1 MKTMNIKK
9 TITSAIA
16 AVMAAAALATTAGA
30 AEYYGNDG
38 SYWFDGINDGKVYA
52 EDNYGYYYDVD
63 TGNYVYQVSYDNA
76 NYCARSDNS
85 YNYISYSNGYTDKY
99 IGFDVY
105 YGNVYYR
112 SDNGYYTKVS
122 GGTRYLGQG
131 FTFTEYVGRDRYG
144 REIYY
149 RNEFGYIYLKG
160 STWYTLGYNYNNIA
174 W

>member
-1 MKTMNIKK
+1 M
-9 TITSAIA
+9 A

-30 AEYYGNDG
+30 AEYINSDG
-38 SYWFDGINDGKVYA
+38 TYWYDGVNNGKVYVQV
-52 EDNYGYYYDVD
+52 DN
-63 TGNYVYQVSYDNA
+63 GNYASQSSYDNA

-85 YNYISYSNGYTDKY
+85 YSSSYNTGYTEKY
-99 IGFDVY
+99 IGYDVY

-112 SDNGYYTKVS
+112 PDNGYYTKVS

-144 REIYY
+144 RELYY